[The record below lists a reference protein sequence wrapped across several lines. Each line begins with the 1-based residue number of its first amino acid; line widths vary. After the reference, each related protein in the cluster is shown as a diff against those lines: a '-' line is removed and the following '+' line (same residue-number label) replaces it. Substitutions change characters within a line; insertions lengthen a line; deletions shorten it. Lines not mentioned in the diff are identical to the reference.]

1 MILKKKL
8 RSLKGGV
15 KWKKIKNGHLGVER
29 SLIDQSSI
37 LTEGL
42 FTCGRKLKLVN

>member
-15 KWKKIKNGHLGVER
+15 KMEKDKNGHVGVKR

-37 LTEGL
+37 LTECL
-42 FTCGRKLKLVN
+42 FTCARKLRLVS